1 MEFEGPEK
9 KLEIVL
15 KQPRVDLRGNV
26 DGRWDRVVKS
36 AHTQILSSVSNPWFD
51 AYLLS
56 ESSLFVYPDR
66 IILITCGGSR
76 PFEAL
81 PTVLEFINPSEIRY
95 IFYERKNF
103 LYPEAQICD
112 FQVETEKMN
121 ELFPGQQWLIGEESK
136 DHIYFFF
143 TAGQN
148 VICETPKVHDTTLEI
163 LMHDISEDVA
173 QLFYDDSGVTTE
185 ILRYRSGIEFL
196 VEAPEIIYNDYLFH
210 PCGYSLNAM
219 VNEGYFTIH
228 ITPQSVC
235 SYVSFETN
243 INLSNPSR
251 LLQKVLDCFSPKR
264 FTFVVTSNSSPV
276 NLRSKHTEGYRK
288 TIEKTVSIG
297 HGYKVHLRNY
307 HYQDCFAKVL
317 V

>member
-26 DGRWDRVVKS
+26 DGRWDRVVES
-36 AHTQILSSVSNPWFD
+36 AYTRILSSVSNRYID

-81 PTVLEFINPSEIRY
+81 PTILKFIDPSEIRY
-95 IFYERKNF
+95 IFYERKNL
-103 LYPEAQICD
+103 LYPEAQLCD
-112 FQVETEKMN
+112 FQVETREMHR
-121 ELFPGQQWLIGEESK
+121 LFPGQRWLIGEEDK

-143 TAGQN
+143 TTGQDR
-148 VICETPKVHDTTLEI
+148 VSDIPKVPDTTLEI

-173 QLFYDDSGVTTE
+173 QLFYNDSGVSTSA
-185 ILRYRSGIEFL
+185 LRYRSGINFL
-196 VEAPEIIYNDYLFH
+196 FESQEILYNDYLFD
-210 PCGYSLNAM
+210 PCGYSLNALL
-219 VNEGYFTIH
+219 NEGYFTIH

-243 INLSNPSR
+243 INVSNPER
-251 LLQKVLDCFSPKR
+251 LLEKVLDCFSPKR
-264 FTFVVTSNSSPV
+264 FTFVTTSNTPIHLESIH
-276 NLRSKHTEGYRK
+276 NDGYDETFRK
-288 TIEKTVSIG
+288 TVPIG

-307 HYQDCFAKVL
+307 HYQDCLASVL

>member
-26 DGRWDRVVKS
+26 DGRWDRVVES
-36 AHTQILSSVSNPWFD
+36 AYTRILSSVSNRYID

-81 PTVLEFINPSEIRY
+81 PTILKFIDPSEIRY
-95 IFYERKNF
+95 IFYERKNL
-103 LYPEAQICD
+103 LYPEAQLCD
-112 FQVETEKMN
+112 FQVETGEMHR
-121 ELFPGQQWLIGEESK
+121 LFPGQRWLIGEENK

-143 TAGQN
+143 TTGQDG
-148 VICETPKVHDTTLEI
+148 VSDIPKVPDTTLEI

-173 QLFYDDSGVTTE
+173 QLFYKDSGVSTSA
-185 ILRYRSGIEFL
+185 LRYRSGIEFL
-196 VEAPEIIYNDYLFH
+196 FESPEILYNDYLFD
-210 PCGYSLNAM
+210 PCGYSLNALL
-219 VNEGYFTIH
+219 NEGYFTIH

-243 INLSNPSR
+243 INVGNPKR
-251 LLQKVLDCFSPKR
+251 LLEKVLDCFSPKR
-264 FTFVVTSNSSPV
+264 FTFVMTSNAPIRFESIH
-276 NLRSKHTEGYRK
+276 NEGYDETFRK
-288 TIEKTVSIG
+288 TIPIG

-307 HYQDCFAKVL
+307 HYQDCLASVL

>member
-9 KLEIVL
+9 KIEIVL

-26 DGRWDRVVKS
+26 DGRWDRVVES
-36 AHTQILSSVSNPWFD
+36 AYTRILSTVSNAWFD

-66 IILITCGGSR
+66 IILITCGESR
-76 PFEAL
+76 PFQAL
-81 PTVLEFINPSEIRY
+81 PTILQFIDPSEIRY

-112 FQVETEKMN
+112 FQVETREMHR
-121 ELFPGQQWLIGEESK
+121 LFPGQKWLIGEEDK

-143 TAGQN
+143 TTGQD
-148 VICETPKVHDTTLEI
+148 VVYETPKVPDTTLEI
-163 LMHDISEDVA
+163 LMHGISEDVA
-173 QLFYDDSGVTTE
+173 QLFYDDSGVSSSV
-185 ILRYRSGIEFL
+185 LRYRSGIEFL
-196 VEAPEIIYNDYLFH
+196 VEAPNIIYDDYLFH
-210 PCGYSLNAM
+210 PCGYSLNALQ
-219 VNEGYFTIH
+219 NEGYFTIH

-243 INLSNPSR
+243 INIENPSQ
-251 LLQKVLDCFSPKR
+251 LLKRVLDCFSPKH
-264 FTFVVTSNSSPV
+264 FTFVITSNASLELESIQ
-276 NLRSKHTEGYRK
+276 NDEYYETFK
-288 TIEKTVSIG
+288 KTVPIG
-297 HGYKVHLRNY
+297 HGYHVHLRNY
-307 HYQDCFAKVL
+307 HYQDCLATAL